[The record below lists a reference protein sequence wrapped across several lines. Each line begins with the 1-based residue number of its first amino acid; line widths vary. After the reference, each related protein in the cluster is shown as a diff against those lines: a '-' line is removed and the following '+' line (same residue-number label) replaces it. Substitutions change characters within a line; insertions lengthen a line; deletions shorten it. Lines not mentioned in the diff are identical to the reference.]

1 MNIDIIQNQKEIVLN
16 HTGSGKPS
24 FKKFHQ
30 AIRGLKNEMEIVLS
44 IEDLL
49 NDSNKGG
56 TEVWARFIRNCL
68 KFYDIR
74 LKKYKTTKRNQEL
87 KRNLANDENQI
98 AIGVV
103 IAAYSKI
110 QHLELSS
117 SISADPNLDPFC
129 VISQG
134 KEKIEK
140 ICESMTD
147 ECAKDVLESIKEA
160 VKNHNIKF

>member
-87 KRNLANDENQI
+87 KRSLANNENQI
-98 AIGVV
+98 AMGVV
-103 IAAYSKI
+103 IAAFSKI

-117 SISADPNLDPFC
+117 SISEDPNLDPFC

-134 KEKIEK
+134 KDKIDK

-160 VKNHNIKF
+160 IRNHDLKY

>member
-1 MNIDIIQNQKEIVLN
+1 MSTNIYHIQKEIVLN

-30 AIRGLKNEMEIVLS
+30 SIKGKKDEMKIVYS
-44 IEDLL
+44 IDDLL
-49 NDSNKGG
+49 HDSEKGG
-56 TEVWARFIRNCL
+56 AKVWARFIRNCL

-87 KRNLANDENQI
+87 KRSLANDENQI

-117 SISADPNLDPFC
+117 SISEDSNLFPFC
-129 VISQG
+129 MISQD

-140 ICESMTD
+140 ICENMTN

>member
-1 MNIDIIQNQKEIVLN
+1 MNIDIIKNQKEIVLN

-30 AIRGLKNEMEIVLS
+30 SIKGKKDEMKIVYS
-44 IEDLL
+44 IDDLL
-49 NDSNKGG
+49 HDSNKGG

-68 KFYDIR
+68 KCYDIR
-74 LKKYKTTKRNQEL
+74 LKKYKTTKQNQEL
-87 KRNLANDENQI
+87 KINHVNNEHQNTM
-98 AIGVV
+98 GVV
-103 IAAYSKI
+103 IAAFSKI

-134 KEKIEK
+134 KDKIDK

-160 VKNHNIKF
+160 IRNHDLKY

>member
-1 MNIDIIQNQKEIVLN
+1 MNTDIYLNQKETILS

-87 KRNLANDENQI
+87 KRSLANNENQI
-98 AIGVV
+98 AMGVV
-103 IAAYSKI
+103 IAAFSKI
-110 QHLELSS
+110 QHLELTS
-117 SISADPNLDPFC
+117 SISEDPNLDPFC

-134 KEKIEK
+134 KDKIDK

-160 VKNHNIKF
+160 IRNHDLKY

>member
-1 MNIDIIQNQKEIVLN
+1 MNIDIIQTQKEIVLN

-30 AIRGLKNEMEIVLS
+30 SIKGKKDEMKIVYS
-44 IEDLL
+44 IDDLL
-49 NDSNKGG
+49 HDSNKGG

-68 KFYDIR
+68 KCYDIR
-74 LKKYKTTKRNQEL
+74 LKKYKTTKQNQEL
-87 KRNLANDENQI
+87 KINHVNNEHQNTM
-98 AIGVV
+98 GVV
-103 IAAYSKI
+103 IAAFSKI

-117 SISADPNLDPFC
+117 SISEDSNLFPFC
-129 VISQG
+129 MISQD

-140 ICESMTD
+140 ICENMTN

-160 VKNHNIKF
+160 IRNHDIKY

>member
-1 MNIDIIQNQKEIVLN
+1 MNIYIIKSQKDTVLN

-30 AIRGLKNEMEIVLS
+30 SIKGKKDEMKIVFS
-44 IEDLL
+44 IDDLL
-49 NDSNKGG
+49 HDSEEGG

-87 KRNLANDENQI
+87 KRSLANNENQI
-98 AIGVV
+98 AMGVV
-103 IAAYSKI
+103 IAAFSKI

-117 SISADPNLDPFC
+117 SKSIAKKCADFFMNSKGEKRLKRLLDN
-129 VISQG
+129 I
-134 KEKIEK
+134 
-140 ICESMTD
+140 TD
-147 ECAKDVLESIKEA
+147 ECAKDLLESVDEILKLHKIKL
-160 VKNHNIKF
+160 

>member
-1 MNIDIIQNQKEIVLN
+1 MNIDIIKNQKEIVLN

-30 AIRGLKNEMEIVLS
+30 SIKGKKDEMKIVYS
-44 IEDLL
+44 IDDLL
-49 NDSNKGG
+49 HDSNKGG

-68 KFYDIR
+68 KCYDIR

-87 KRNLANDENQI
+87 KINHVNNEHQNTM
-98 AIGVV
+98 GVV
-103 IAAYSKI
+103 IAAFSKI

>member
-1 MNIDIIQNQKEIVLN
+1 MNIDIIKNQKEIVLN

-30 AIRGLKNEMEIVLS
+30 AIRGKEDEMIIVCS
-44 IEDLL
+44 IADLL
-49 NDSNKGG
+49 NDSNEGE

-87 KRNLANDENQI
+87 KINHVNNEHQNTM
-98 AIGVV
+98 GVV
-103 IAAYSKI
+103 IAAFSKI

-117 SISADPNLDPFC
+117 SISEDSNLFPFC
-129 VISQG
+129 MISQD

-140 ICESMTD
+140 ICENMTN

-160 VKNHNIKF
+160 IRNHDLKY

>member
-1 MNIDIIQNQKEIVLN
+1 MNIDIIKNQKEIVLN

-24 FKKFHQ
+24 FKIFHQ
-30 AIRGLKNEMEIVLS
+30 SIKGKKDEMKIVYS
-44 IEDLL
+44 IDDLL
-49 NDSNKGG
+49 HDSNKGG

-87 KRNLANDENQI
+87 KRSLANNENQI
-98 AIGVV
+98 AMGVV
-103 IAAYSKI
+103 IAAFSKI

-117 SISADPNLDPFC
+117 SISEDPNLDPFC

-134 KEKIEK
+134 KDKIDK

-160 VKNHNIKF
+160 IRNHDLKY

>member
-1 MNIDIIQNQKEIVLN
+1 MNIDIIQTQKEIVLN

-30 AIRGLKNEMEIVLS
+30 SIKGKKDEMKIVYS
-44 IEDLL
+44 IDDLL
-49 NDSNKGG
+49 HDSEKGG
-56 TEVWARFIRNCL
+56 AEVWARFIRNCL

-74 LKKYKTTKRNQEL
+74 LKKYKTTKQNQEL
-87 KRNLANDENQI
+87 KINHVNNEHQNTM
-98 AIGVV
+98 GVV
-103 IAAYSKI
+103 IAAFSKI

-117 SISADPNLDPFC
+117 SISEDSNLFPFC
-129 VISQG
+129 MISQD

-140 ICESMTD
+140 ICENMTN

>member
-1 MNIDIIQNQKEIVLN
+1 MSTNIYHIQKEIVLN
-16 HTGSGKPS
+16 HTGPGKPS

-30 AIRGLKNEMEIVLS
+30 AIKGKEDEMIIVCS
-44 IEDLL
+44 IADLL
-49 NDSNKGG
+49 NDSNEGE

-87 KRNLANDENQI
+87 KRSLANDENQI

>member
-1 MNIDIIQNQKEIVLN
+1 MSTNIYHIQKEIVLN
-16 HTGSGKPS
+16 HTGPGKPS

-30 AIRGLKNEMEIVLS
+30 SIKGKKDEMKIVYS
-44 IEDLL
+44 IDDLL
-49 NDSNKGG
+49 HDSEKGG
-56 TEVWARFIRNCL
+56 AKVWARFIRNCL

-134 KEKIEK
+134 KDKIDK

-160 VKNHNIKF
+160 IRNHDLKY